1 MNARHAPW
9 PDRARG
15 ASVSDGLASVVPLP
29 LLNAVENT
37 ARSASRRGSD
47 GGGDSDGEAGNDTN
61 DTNDEDVTL
70 LLLAEHHR
78 PGEGYF
84 TRALGVNSAMSVAET
99 VRAVLIA
106 FSWPGAVR
114 MLQDAGDTVVGGAV
128 SGSAAMRPTTA
139 SAASSA
145 ASSRV
150 TSPPDGVAWAVRA
163 RRRDRLRVYSRTAAP
178 IATPLREALGRDGT
192 ATLVADGAVFSV
204 TTAGSMTR
212 DDHTPEAVCLAGD
225 FIPEQ
230 GVRTGDGRQDGASGI
245 PRDVDLAAVNVTLTG
260 EETVEQ
266 ILAGITPELRDLLLA
281 GDLYEFTPLL
291 QALDLERPAQVS
303 DGIQSVLS
311 TLPAE
316 TTPVGRAAAWAR
328 IVALS
333 TLSDRAASDEI
344 SEMLMAALG
353 FTRADADLAPDVG
366 KLSSDPLDAAE
377 IRQLSA
383 ATGHVLA
390 TCGADVWGQRDATVS
405 GVTPLVRRC
414 SLVERLEM
422 YRYLLQRRDCHA
434 DDADDADD
442 GGGGADGAADVPG
455 GRP

>member
-1 MNARHAPW
+1 MNARQAPW
-9 PDRARG
+9 TDRARG
-15 ASVSDGLASVVPLP
+15 AAVSDGLAAVLPLP
-29 LLNAVENT
+29 LLDAVRDTREHTLQAAAGNA
-37 ARSASRRGSD
+37 APQGID
-47 GGGDSDGEAGNDTN
+47 GGEYDGEPGDG
-61 DTNDEDVTL
+61 EDVTL

-78 PGEGYF
+78 TGEGYF

-99 VRAVLIA
+99 VRAVLIS

-114 MLQDAGDTVVGGAV
+114 MLQDGGDTGNA
-128 SGSAAMRPTTA
+128 GSSR
-139 SAASSA
+139 SSVSSA
-145 ASSRV
+145 AGDA
-150 TSPPDGVAWAVRA
+150 PVAWALHA
-163 RRRDRLRVYSRTAAP
+163 RRSDRLRVYSRTGGP
-178 IATPLREALGRDGT
+178 IGTPLREALGRDGT
-192 ATLVADGAVFSV
+192 ATLFADGVVFTV

-212 DDHTPEAVCLAGD
+212 DEHTPDVVCLAGD
-225 FIPEQ
+225 FIDEPVSA
-230 GVRTGDGRQDGASGI
+230 GAAGAGGATSTGGAAGTVARTSGI
-245 PRDVDLAAVNVTLTG
+245 PREVDLAAVNVTLTG

-266 ILAGITPELRDLLLA
+266 ILAGIAPELRDLLLA

-303 DGIQSVLS
+303 EGIQSVLS

-333 TLSDRAASDEI
+333 TLSDRTASDEI
-344 SEMLMAALG
+344 TEMLMAALG

-366 KLSSDPLDAAE
+366 KLSSDPLEAVE
-377 IRQLSA
+377 VRRLSA

-390 TCGADVWGQRDATVS
+390 TCGADVWGQREGTVP

-422 YRYLLQRRDCHA
+422 YRFLLQRREEHSPR
-434 DDADDADD
+434 
-442 GGGGADGAADVPG
+442 DV
-455 GRP
+455 

>member
-1 MNARHAPW
+1 M
-9 PDRARG
+9 
-15 ASVSDGLASVVPLP
+15 
-29 LLNAVENT
+29 
-37 ARSASRRGSD
+37 
-47 GGGDSDGEAGNDTN
+47 
-61 DTNDEDVTL
+61 
-70 LLLAEHHR
+70 
-78 PGEGYF
+78 
-84 TRALGVNSAMSVAET
+84 
-99 VRAVLIA
+99 
-106 FSWPGAVR
+106 
-114 MLQDAGDTVVGGAV
+114 
-128 SGSAAMRPTTA
+128 
-139 SAASSA
+139 
-145 ASSRV
+145 
-150 TSPPDGVAWAVRA
+150 
-163 RRRDRLRVYSRTAAP
+163 
-178 IATPLREALGRDGT
+178 
-192 ATLVADGAVFSV
+192 
-204 TTAGSMTR
+204 
-212 DDHTPEAVCLAGD
+212 
-225 FIPEQ
+225 
-230 GVRTGDGRQDGASGI
+230 
-245 PRDVDLAAVNVTLTG
+245 
-260 EETVEQ
+260 
-266 ILAGITPELRDLLLA
+266 
-281 GDLYEFTPLL
+281 L

-390 TCGADVWGQRDATVS
+390 TCGADVWGRLDVTVS

-434 DDADDADD
+434 DDR
-442 GGGGADGAADVPG
+442 GGGADGAADVPG

>member
-1 MNARHAPW
+1 MQGAVANAAGSAAPQ
-9 PDRARG
+9 RF
-15 ASVSDGLASVVPLP
+15 
-29 LLNAVENT
+29 
-37 ARSASRRGSD
+37 D
-47 GGGDSDGEAGNDTN
+47 GGEDDDEPGDG
-61 DTNDEDVTL
+61 EDVTL

-78 PGEGYF
+78 TGEGYF

-99 VRAVLIA
+99 VRAVLIS

-114 MLQDAGDTVVGGAV
+114 MLQDAGDAGSSV
-128 SGSAAMRPTTA
+128 SGDAP
-139 SAASSA
+139 
-145 ASSRV
+145 V
-150 TSPPDGVAWAVRA
+150 TWALHA
-163 RRRDRLRVYSRTAAP
+163 RRSDRLRVYSRTGGP
-178 IATPLREALGRDGT
+178 IGTPLREALGRDGT
-192 ATLVADGAVFSV
+192 ATLFADGVVFTV

-212 DDHTPEAVCLAGD
+212 DDHTPDAVCLAGD
-225 FIPEQ
+225 FIDEQ
-230 GVRTGDGRQDGASGI
+230 GTVSTAGAADTAGTVARTSGI
-245 PRDVDLAAVNVTLTG
+245 PREVDLAAVNVTLTG

-266 ILAGITPELRDLLLA
+266 ILAGIAPELHDLLLA

-303 DGIQSVLS
+303 EGIQSVLS

-333 TLSDRAASDEI
+333 TLSDRTASDEI
-344 SEMLMAALG
+344 TEMLMAALG

-366 KLSSDPLDAAE
+366 KLSSDPLDAGE
-377 IRQLSA
+377 IRRLSA

-390 TCGADVWGQRDATVS
+390 TCGADVWGQREGTVS

-422 YRYLLQRRDCHA
+422 YRFLLQRRD
-434 DDADDADD
+434 
-442 GGGGADGAADVPG
+442 GNSPREV
-455 GRP
+455 